1 MERRWWVKERPV
13 VGLPMV
19 TAFQEFVAMDL
30 KFYNGNI
37 LLHLINH
44 ATRLSSSKII
54 KSKKPKEIVA
64 NLFKIWVQI
73 YEAPENF
80 LTDKGGEFANSQFL
94 EVCET
99 MNITVKVPAAESQFF
114 NGLVERHNMIIANM
128 LDKILENQ
136 QLDLDIALSWCL
148 NTKNA
153 LANIIGSHHFIWY
166 LVKIWNSLQY
176 LMTSPQLL
184 HPQIPTKF

>member
-1 MERRWWVKERPV
+1 MA
-13 VGLPMV
+13 
-19 TAFQEFVAMDL
+19 TAFQEFVAMDV

-54 KSKKPKEIVA
+54 KSKKPKEIVD

-80 LTDKGGEFANSQFL
+80 LTDKGGEFANCQFL
-94 EVCET
+94 EMCET

-166 LVKIWNSLQY
+166 FVKI
-176 LMTSPQLL
+176 
-184 HPQIPTKF
+184 

>member
-1 MERRWWVKERPV
+1 MA
-13 VGLPMV
+13 
-19 TAFQEFVAMDL
+19 TAFQEFVAMDV

-54 KSKKPKEIVA
+54 KSKKPKEIVD

-73 YEAPENF
+73 YEAPENC
-80 LTDKGGEFANSQFL
+80 QFL
-94 EVCET
+94 EMCET

-166 LVKIWNSLQY
+166 LVKI
-176 LMTSPQLL
+176 
-184 HPQIPTKF
+184 

>member
-1 MERRWWVKERPV
+1 MA
-13 VGLPMV
+13 

-166 LVKIWNSLQY
+166 LVKI
-176 LMTSPQLL
+176 
-184 HPQIPTKF
+184 